1 MIIGEEGVKGLLSLI
16 RFGGNNNSHSS
27 IEWAASS
34 FFGSNISKHKVKAG
48 QEEYLMNEHILGLR
62 VSKDSEM
69 E

>member
-16 RFGGNNNSHSS
+16 RFDGINNSRSS

-48 QEEYLMNEHILGLR
+48 PEGYLINEHKLGLR
-62 VSKDSEM
+62 VFKDSEM